1 MIETKNETKNET
13 KKTKNLRRVKKT
25 GGIRKRPNARRAKK
39 QAIEDKF
46 KNEFTSI
53 LEKINNCIREA
64 DLENTTGD
72 LVNYLNQ
79 SLVLIFAELRPQEL
93 HRKSKELKNVKYL
106 RKNWLNILAYIL
118 KQNNDAKSYTFRESY
133 KFYSRNLSEYGMK
146 YMSLCYKRLYDGLL
160 NKAYSMKPTDDQKPE
175 DDDLKLSMERL
186 GFEGIT
192 LIEMKN
198 ILTKQ
203 DLYRNYFEKTL
214 EYHMDTPNAM
224 KEPEKYKIL
233 RKRVRKAL
241 VTIEL
246 YLDYFT
252 EINME

>member
-1 MIETKNETKNET
+1 MNKTKN
-13 KKTKNLRRVKKT
+13 KTKNLTRVKKT

-46 KNEFTSI
+46 KKEFTSI

-64 DLENTTGD
+64 NLENTTDD

-79 SLVLIFAELRPQEL
+79 SLVLIFSELRPQEL
-93 HRKSKELKNVKYL
+93 HRKSKELKNIKFL
-106 RKNWLNILAYIL
+106 RKNWNHIHTLIL

-146 YMSLCYKRLYDGLL
+146 YISLCYKRLYDGLL
-160 NKAYSMKPTDDQKPE
+160 NKAYSMTPTDDQKPE
-175 DDDLKLSMERL
+175 EDDLKLSMERL
-186 GFEGIT
+186 GFGEIT
-192 LIEMKN
+192 LIEMKSM
-198 ILTKQ
+198 LTKD

-214 EYHMDTPNAM
+214 EYHMDTPNAIR
-224 KEPEKYKIL
+224 EQEKYKIL

-241 VTIEL
+241 VTMEL

-252 EINME
+252 EINMD